1 MAARINNQAMEIGRL
16 ARLIYEA
23 TRVEAEWSGRPIVPE
38 TWDQRGEEFRQQF
51 VSVVAEYIESERLPT
66 PKPITPGWNPTLRW
80 VDCTVKSE
88 TPSPEPTLT
97 LCRLTN
103 YLEMRRTK
111 MLYFWCLSGW
121 QGKLRNYDSGA
132 RHQRDGGVMSLAD

>member
-66 PKPITPGWNPTLRW
+66 PRQAHDSW
-80 VDCTVKSE
+80 VRS
-88 TPSPEPTLT
+88 
-97 LCRLTN
+97 
-103 YLEMRRTK
+103 YLEMGWRHGEKRDPVAKTHPDLVPFDELPPAERDKDAIFLAFVWLAKEIGRR
-111 MLYFWCLSGW
+111 
-121 QGKLRNYDSGA
+121 
-132 RHQRDGGVMSLAD
+132 